1 MTKTTKMPDAY
12 AEKNTGLAKEV
23 AKCRECM
30 QQNEIRIEE
39 LDTENL
45 KIRAYVV
52 KLQQNFDRAEKRV
65 GELEAKLSSLEAILT
80 TNRVNLN
87 NNLDNAL
94 NIIRISNLIE
104 KDLETVSATTTT
116 TKPHQTVTNTQRQ
129 GSLLSSAE
137 ISSSIWTDNELT
149 LVTKTTSIT
158 PNTLRLHAFN
168 SYKSN

>member
-1 MTKTTKMPDAY
+1 MTQTSKMPDAY
-12 AEKNTGLAKEV
+12 AEKNIGLAKEV

-45 KIRAYVV
+45 KLRAYVV
-52 KLQQNFDRAEKRV
+52 KLEQNFDRAEKRV

-94 NIIRISNLIE
+94 NIIRNSNPTE
-104 KDLETVSATTTT
+104 KDLETVSTTTST
-116 TKPHQTVTNTQRQ
+116 ETPHQTVTNT
-129 GSLLSSAE
+129 
-137 ISSSIWTDNELT
+137 
-149 LVTKTTSIT
+149 
-158 PNTLRLHAFN
+158 
-168 SYKSN
+168 